1 MKRIK
6 YSILLFL
13 PILAVLSCQEEYK
26 APESAT
32 VAMSGKWWYELSFD
46 LNQDGIFNEDDGD
59 EKLLTYADYGAADL
73 LTSNT
78 NANDADSLL
87 ITDQLAPAFGRWP
100 FTFHAPIDLATLTF
114 KPATELLNFASET
127 SAVTVIEGKILKGAA
142 TTLSGGKADSIY
154 MRLEF
159 ADDPGSHYMFTGHR
173 DTGLPEDHY

>member
-13 PILAVLSCQEEYK
+13 PILAILSCQEEYK

-32 VAMSGKWWYELSFD
+32 VAMSGKWWYELSVD
-46 LNQDGIFNEDDGD
+46 ANQDGVYNEADGD
-59 EKLLTYADYGAADL
+59 EKYLTYADYGAADL

-78 NANDADSLL
+78 NANDADS
-87 ITDQLAPAFGRWP
+87 IFISDKLAPSNFRWP
-100 FTFHAPIDLATLTF
+100 LTFHAPVDLANLTL
-114 KPATELLNFASET
+114 KPVTGLKNYANEDL
-127 SAVTVIEGKILKGAA
+127 AVEVIEGKILKGAA

-154 MRLEF
+154 IIF
-159 ADDPGSHYMFTGHR
+159 ATADDPDTHYMYTGHR